1 MRDVPT
7 RISGTSYAHKQDK
20 HTHNASHELN
30 MTRERALVRTEMPIG
45 LVLGR
50 SQWRGHR
57 LLAMLT
63 NEVVSVA
70 DWTWCLPRSVK
81 AGTG

>member
-1 MRDVPT
+1 
-7 RISGTSYAHKQDK
+7 
-20 HTHNASHELN
+20 

-70 DWTWCLPRSVK
+70 DWTWCLARSVK

>member
-1 MRDVPT
+1 
-7 RISGTSYAHKQDK
+7 
-20 HTHNASHELN
+20 
-30 MTRERALVRTEMPIG
+30 MTRERALVRMEMPIG

-57 LLAMLT
+57 LMAMLT

-70 DWTWCLPRSVK
+70 DWAWCLARSVK